1 MDLSDFDG
9 GAPAYEAPDIERKR
23 VRWVPS
29 RADNSGSIAGFVG
42 RVFNRAE
49 KPLKCYTTPRMPHL
63 RYQRRN
69 ALAISTAI
77 LRPIEQIGVTYIY
90 VYEKDSGDVWE
101 YRAED
106 FFDAPEVPDKHLET
120 PDDRQQYAPLDMAL
134 RTFDGVGE
142 SMFRRSFD
150 DAMDHCLR

>member
-1 MDLSDFDG
+1 
-9 GAPAYEAPDIERKR
+9 
-23 VRWVPS
+23 
-29 RADNSGSIAGFVG
+29 
-42 RVFNRAE
+42 
-49 KPLKCYTTPRMPHL
+49 MPHL

-69 ALAISTAI
+69 AWAISTAI

-120 PDDRQQYAPLDMAL
+120 TDDRQQYAPLDMAL

-150 DAMDHCLR
+150 AAMDHCLR